1 MPTPKSAPHTSQ
13 TTSPPPLRPGPGF
26 MAAQERPHNRSST
39 LMRLWEYLS
48 QQGRMLVFV
57 AILVTMGTGLN
68 LMGPYLMGQ
77 AIDVFIAQRDLQGLG
92 RLVLLMIGVYLASS
106 GISYLQAYMMAAV
119 AQRTVRDLRANLF
132 ERLQA
137 LPLRYFDQHP
147 HGELMS
153 RLTNDIENVSNVLNE
168 SVTQLISSVLSIFG
182 VAAVMFWINMRLAII
197 SLVILPLMAVISRW
211 VAKHTRIGFRR
222 QQVELGTLNGLIEE
236 TVTGQRVVK
245 AYGQETAIIAKFDD
259 LNAKLRV
266 ASTRAQ
272 IFGGLMGPLT
282 NFVNNVGF
290 AIVAGTGGW
299 MAVRGQASVGT
310 IAAFVSYARQFT
322 MPLNQ
327 IANLYNTIQS
337 ALAGAERVFEVIDE
351 ISEIDDSSAA
361 YQLEPIQGKV
371 LFDSVSF
378 GYEKDVPILKDV
390 SLHAK
395 RGDTIALVGPTG
407 AGKTTIVNLLTR
419 FYDIGS
425 GNITIDGKDI
435 RLVRKDE
442 LRRSLGIVLQ
452 DTFLFAD
459 TVKENIRYGRL
470 DASNEEVIA
479 AAKLANADQFI
490 HRLPHGYETLL
501 SERGSNLSQGQRQ
514 LLAIARAILANPSI
528 LILDEATS
536 SVDTRTEKN
545 IQDAMLR
552 LMEGRTSFVIA
563 HRLSTIREAD
573 AILVINQGEII
584 ERGTHDYLLGQKGF
598 YHHMYMSQ
606 FKGQSILASTE

>member
-1 MPTPKSAPHTSQ
+1 M
-13 TTSPPPLRPGPGF
+13 GP
-26 MAAQERPHNRSST
+26 QERAKNRRST
-39 LMRLWEYLS
+39 LARLWGYLRG
-48 QQGRMLVFV
+48 QGWILIFVTILV
-57 AILVTMGTGLN
+57 AIGTGLD
-68 LMGPYLMGQ
+68 LMGPYLMGR
-77 AIDVFIAQRDLQGLG
+77 AIDIFISQNDLPGLA
-92 RLVLLMIGVYLASS
+92 RLVLFMIGIYVASA
-106 GISYLQAYMMAAV
+106 GISYWQAYLMAAV
-119 AQRTVRDLRANLF
+119 AQHTVRDLRADLF
-132 ERLQA
+132 ERLQS
-137 LPLRYFDQHP
+137 LPLRYFDQQP

-168 SVTQLISSVLSIFG
+168 SVTQLISSVLSIVG
-182 VAAVMFWINMRLAII
+182 VAVVMFVINVHLAIV
-197 SLVILPLMAVISRW
+197 SLVILPIMAVISRW

-222 QQVELGTLNGLIEE
+222 QQEQIGAINGLIEE

-245 AYGQETAIIAKFDD
+245 AYGQEPALIQKFDEI
-259 LNAKLRV
+259 NAKLRV

-290 AIVAGTGGW
+290 AIVAGAGGW
-299 MAVRGQASVGT
+299 MAVNGTASVGT

-351 ISEIDDSSAA
+351 TTEIEDHPQTLAL
-361 YQLEPIQGKV
+361 QPIQGKV
-371 LFDSVSF
+371 IFDQVCF
-378 GYEKDVPILKDV
+378 GYEKEVPVLKNV

-419 FYDIGS
+419 FYDIES
-425 GNITIDGKDI
+425 GQISIDGKDI
-435 RLVRKDE
+435 RQVRKDE
-442 LRRSLGIVLQ
+442 LRRALGIVLQ

-459 TVKENIRYGRL
+459 TVMENIRYGRL
-470 DASNEEVIA
+470 DASDEAVVA

-490 HRLPHGYETLL
+490 HRLPQGYQTPL

-514 LLAIARAILANPSI
+514 LLAIARAILANPDI

-545 IQDAMLR
+545 IQEAMLR

-573 AILVINQGEII
+573 AILVIHQGEII
-584 ERGTHDYLLGQKGF
+584 ERGTHDHLLAQKGF

-606 FKGQSILASTE
+606 FKGQVTAAGD